1 MASAAPSSQAK
12 VRSRIAG
19 SSGEQLT
26 AALHPWRR
34 RLILQQVL
42 SWTARGALA
51 GLMLACLMLL
61 VARLL
66 PWATAPYWAIGI
78 VIACLLV
85 AFGAALWFRPSLA
98 RATRLID
105 ALLSLHDRLSTAWEM
120 RNENAPLFGL
130 QRRDALKHL
139 GKHSPGTAIPLRPGR
154 SSLFTAAVVVAI
166 LVLLLL
172 LPNPMTGVLQQQAAF
187 QARIAKQIA
196 AIDHVRSVA
205 LQQTNTPATERTQI
219 DRILRELQAKLQNA
233 KNEAQAQQAIAEA
246 QSKLN
251 QLRDPQAANKVQAQ
265 QAASSSLQGSPNAS
279 LSALG
284 QALAGNDN
292 KGLAT
297 ALKKL
302 ADQVSKMTP
311 AQRAQLA
318 QQ

>member
-26 AALHPWRR
+26 AALHPWRT

-120 RNENAPLFGL
+120 RNEIAPLFGL

-154 SSLFTAAVVVAI
+154 SSLFTADDFLGNLVI
-166 LVLLLL
+166 LFVF
-172 LPNPMTGVLQQQAAF
+172 PNPRKGGPLPQDAF
-187 QARIAKQIA
+187 HARIA
-196 AIDHVRSVA
+196 
-205 LQQTNTPATERTQI
+205 TQ
-219 DRILRELQAKLQNA
+219 
-233 KNEAQAQQAIAEA
+233 
-246 QSKLN
+246 
-251 QLRDPQAANKVQAQ
+251 
-265 QAASSSLQGSPNAS
+265 
-279 LSALG
+279 
-284 QALAGNDN
+284 
-292 KGLAT
+292 
-297 ALKKL
+297 
-302 ADQVSKMTP
+302 
-311 AQRAQLA
+311 
-318 QQ
+318 

>member
-26 AALHPWRR
+26 AALHPWRT

-120 RNENAPLFGL
+120 R
-130 QRRDALKHL
+130 
-139 GKHSPGTAIPLRPGR
+139 
-154 SSLFTAAVVVAI
+154 
-166 LVLLLL
+166 
-172 LPNPMTGVLQQQAAF
+172 
-187 QARIAKQIA
+187 
-196 AIDHVRSVA
+196 
-205 LQQTNTPATERTQI
+205 
-219 DRILRELQAKLQNA
+219 
-233 KNEAQAQQAIAEA
+233 
-246 QSKLN
+246 
-251 QLRDPQAANKVQAQ
+251 
-265 QAASSSLQGSPNAS
+265 
-279 LSALG
+279 
-284 QALAGNDN
+284 
-292 KGLAT
+292 
-297 ALKKL
+297 
-302 ADQVSKMTP
+302 
-311 AQRAQLA
+311 
-318 QQ
+318 